1 MTSERTVV
9 IVDDEAPARE
19 RLARLVDQLIG
30 YKTIAAFNDGLEAVA
45 QIEAL
50 QPDLALLDIAMPGIS
65 GIEVAKHLSGFN
77 NAPAIIFCTAYDQ
90 YAIQA
95 FESGAV
101 GYLMKPVRLEKLD
114 QALAS
119 ASRLSKL
126 QLSQLPENP
135 QQEIAGQSAETLK
148 VKSQRGVQ
156 LIPLGEVVCFVAD
169 GKYVMAKHLK
179 GESLLEESL
188 NQLEQQFGEAF
199 VRCHRS
205 ALVRISS
212 IQKLE
217 KSSDGSAFLTLLDH
231 DEKVPVSRRHA
242 QQIKEILLSR
252 G

>member
-9 IVDDEAPARE
+9 ILDDEAPARE
-19 RLARLVDQLIG
+19 RLTRLVDQLIG
-30 YKTIAAFNDGLEAVA
+30 YRAIAAFSDGLDAIA

-50 QPDLALLDIAMPGIS
+50 KPDLALLDISMPGIS

-90 YAIQA
+90 YAIEA
-95 FESGAV
+95 FEAGAV

-126 QLSQLPENP
+126 QLAQLPEQPSSENSEP
-135 QQEIAGQSAETLK
+135 SEETLK
-148 VKSQRGVQ
+148 VKSQRGIE
-156 LIPLGEVVCFVAD
+156 LIPLSEVLCFIAD
-169 GKYVMAKHLK
+169 GKYVTARHLK

-188 NQLEQQFGEAF
+188 SQLEQQFSDTF
-199 VRCHRS
+199 VRCHRA

-212 IQKLE
+212 IQKLG
-217 KSSDGSAFLTLLDH
+217 KSADGSAFLTLSD
-231 DEKVPVSRRHA
+231 DGENIPVSRRHA
-242 QQIKEILLSR
+242 AQIREILLSR

>member
-30 YKTIAAFNDGLEAVA
+30 YRAIGSFSDGLEAIA
-45 QIEAL
+45 KIESL

-65 GIEVAKHLSGFN
+65 GIEVAKHLSGFS

-90 YAIQA
+90 YAIEA
-95 FESGAV
+95 FDAGAV
-101 GYLMKPVRLEKLD
+101 GYLMKPVRPEKLD

-126 QLSQLPENP
+126 QLAQLPEDSSGEVVEQP
-135 QQEIAGQSAETLK
+135 AETLK

-156 LIPLGEVVCFVAD
+156 LIPINEVLCFVAD
-169 GKYVMAKHLK
+169 GKYVTAKHLK

-199 VRCHRS
+199 VRCHRA
-205 ALVRISS
+205 ALVRVSS
-212 IQKLE
+212 IEKLDR
-217 KSSDGSAFLTLLDH
+217 SPDGTTFLTLTDH
-231 DEKVPVSRRHA
+231 LEKVPVSRRHT
-242 QQIKEILLSR
+242 QQIKEILLNR